1 MIHSFRTARDVYL
14 CHTLS
19 AANELLVKLSDQD
32 DGSHALRRCIL
43 ACKTVLRY
51 IRGAQS
57 ACGVL
62 GLVAIDRSE
71 ENLLICLRDLRAGD
85 ASGSHGIAPCSAA
98 GLCYAN
104 AINRQCRGDHQLQE
118 LWTFAATRLDTVTRL
133 LHTYFSAGDAKY
145 SVANEIM
152 PLTEREVLLAKA
164 VSFDSKQ
171 KAAQQE
177 GKVWNS
183 KFLGRAAHF
192 CRLALVC
199 AQICSLHDA
208 GSRLFPGTTKAMSLQ
223 MKHQCLAVQV
233 VVTMI
238 ERNLFVCDIA
248 DPLHTTEVQLLAERA
263 ALILEEALDLTVSSD
278 GAGDLA
284 EKQRKADI
292 LVSNATALAS
302 LVCVLSAVTTQLE
315 ELRASTTSARYTE
328 LLVGGAA
335 GRLQSITA
343 EIAGSASDGG
353 SDAVHVRDHA
363 RLAAAIAK
371 VAHDLQDAKETLCSW
386 DERTV
391 QRFLTEADKVN
402 REASRA
408 HPHITAC
415 WALAAKH
422 MNLALEARASASTE
436 AHVKHAADLKSSARW
451 CENLASGAL
460 SDAALCF
467 AKAKCSVS
475 GCAREFWESAAGAL
489 CLMGETRLGR
499 LRQAAYNRAAAITM
513 TKLTCENE
521 VEAGQLTY
529 AAACADCA
537 HFLEVTMPDANELML
552 ALTQQGRI
560 VALSTSYVD
569 VGLQVRLLLVQ
580 VEHTFVMRAHNRQD
594 VEGLTDVAHH
604 LRILV
609 NDTLLLSQTLQEPPQ
624 VYPKDHLLYEPT
636 LSAEATQQR
645 DQLLHWLSYIA
656 VECCEL
662 YKQVVEELRLRSPLT
677 MRLHKATACTLA
689 ALHLAESVRWYLL
702 DGSGPPNAYT
712 IESPGQVRVYQ
723 VLCDRYFAAASL
735 VFTWESLP
743 HALLVQAAERH
754 LDINLALPHAL
765 AVNISNALVC
775 RAWRLTSAE
784 PVPAKLL
791 LLAPEHNTEHDAV
804 RLQDNIEAY
813 VLQAIHHVALIE
825 GSYRAKEG
833 SLRKRAVAYYAHVI
847 VCYKILIQTSIPD
860 NQGRIADS
868 CLRARQ
874 AAGWC
879 HLAIEAL
886 HSGRSDVATLYERA
900 VELVV
905 VETDVTRLD
914 RMSAADVQAGQVG
927 VIAAKWFVA
936 AAAALIEENLPQHHL
951 RLLTAEATAA
961 LVVFTRDGD
970 NVKLALT
977 GSYSATA
984 LQGADQ
990 LAAQQPGSRQP
1001 SLPAQCCVLN

>member
-1 MIHSFRTARDVYL
+1 MTPSFRTARDVYL
-14 CHTLS
+14 CHSLS
-19 AANELLVKLSDQD
+19 ATNELLVKLSDQD
-32 DGSHALRRCIL
+32 DGSHSFRRCIV

-57 ACGVL
+57 ACGTL

-71 ENLLICLRDLRAGD
+71 GNLLICLRELRAGE
-85 ASGSHGIAPCSAA
+85 ASGCHGIAPCSAA

-118 LWTFAATRLDTVTRL
+118 LWTFVATRLDTITRL
-133 LHTYFSAGDAKY
+133 QHAHFSAGDAKY
-145 SVANEIM
+145 SVANEIL
-152 PLTEREVLLAKA
+152 PLREREVLLAKA

-171 KAAQQE
+171 KAAHQE

-183 KFLGRAAHF
+183 KFFGRAAHF

-223 MKHQCLAVQV
+223 MKHQCLTVQV
-233 VVTMI
+233 AVTII
-238 ERNLFVCDIA
+238 ERNLFICDTA
-248 DPLHTTEVQLLAERA
+248 DGPHTTEVQLLAERSVQR
-263 ALILEEALDLTVSSD
+263 LEKAVDLVAPGTVVTAGTRCGRTQMND
-278 GAGDLA
+278 GASDLA

-302 LVCVLSAVTTQLE
+302 LVCVLSAVTTQLL
-315 ELRASTTSARYTE
+315 ELRANSAAVGYTE

-343 EIAGSASDGG
+343 EIAGSASGGG
-353 SDAVHVRDHA
+353 SDAVHVRDQA
-363 RLAAAIAK
+363 RLAAAIAE
-371 VAHDLQDAKETLCSW
+371 VAHDLQDAKETLSSW
-386 DERTV
+386 DERAV
-391 QRFLTEADKVN
+391 ERFLTEERKVN

-408 HPHITAC
+408 HQHIAEC

-436 AHVKHAADLKSSARW
+436 AHVKHAADLKSCARW
-451 CENLASGAL
+451 CENLASCAL

-499 LRQAAYNRAAAITM
+499 LRQAAYNGAAAITM
-513 TKLTCENE
+513 ARLTCENE

-537 HFLEVTMPDANELML
+537 HFLEVTMPNASVTL
-552 ALTQQGRI
+552 ALAQKGRI
-560 VALSTSYVD
+560 VALSPSYVD
-569 VGLQVRLLLVQ
+569 VGLQMRLLLVQ
-580 VEHTFVMRAHNRQD
+580 VENTFVIKAHNRQD
-594 VEGLTDVAHH
+594 VEGLTDVVHR

-609 NDTLLLSQTLQEPPQ
+609 KDTLLLSQTLQEPPQ
-624 VYPKDHLLYEPT
+624 VYPRDHLLYEPA

-645 DQLLHWLSYIA
+645 HQLLRWLSYVA

-689 ALHLAESVRWYLL
+689 ALYLAESVRWYLL
-702 DGSGPPNAYT
+702 DGDGHLTAHT
-712 IESPGQVRVYQ
+712 VESPGQVRVYQ

-743 HALLVQAAERH
+743 HALLVQAVERH
-754 LDINLALPHAL
+754 LDITLALPHTL

-784 PVPAKLL
+784 PVPSRLL
-791 LLAPEHNTEHDAV
+791 LPAPEPNGEHDAV
-804 RLQDNIEAY
+804 RLQENIEAY

-847 VCYKILIQTSIPD
+847 VCYKILIQTNLPD
-860 NQGRIADS
+860 NQERIAES
-868 CLRARQ
+868 CVRARQ

-879 HLAIEAL
+879 DLAIEAL
-886 HSGRSDVATLYERA
+886 HSGRSDVAALYERA

-905 VETDVTRLD
+905 VETDIARLD
-914 RMSAADVQAGQVG
+914 RMSAADVQALQGGGCSRQVVRG
-927 VIAAKWFVA
+927 
-936 AAAALIEENLPQHHL
+936 
-951 RLLTAEATAA
+951 
-961 LVVFTRDGD
+961 
-970 NVKLALT
+970 
-977 GSYSATA
+977 GSSSSHRGEPTTA
-984 LQGADQ
+984 LPPPIDSRGNRRACRIHQGW
-990 LAAQQPGSRQP
+990 
-1001 SLPAQCCVLN
+1001 

>member
-1 MIHSFRTARDVYL
+1 MTHSFRTARDVYL
-14 CHTLS
+14 CHNLS
-19 AANELLVKLSDQD
+19 AANELLVKLNDQD
-32 DGSHALRRCIL
+32 NGSHALRRCIL

-71 ENLLICLRDLRAGD
+71 ENLLICLRDLRAGE
-85 ASGSHGIAPCSAA
+85 ASECHGIAPCSAA

-104 AINRQCRGDHQLQE
+104 AINRQCQGDYQLQE
-118 LWTFAATRLDTVTRL
+118 LWTFAAKRLDTVTRL
-133 LHTYFSAGDAKY
+133 QHTHFSAGDAKY
-145 SVANEIM
+145 RVVNEIL

-171 KAAQQE
+171 KAAHLE

-192 CRLALVC
+192 CRLALVR
-199 AQICSLHDA
+199 AQVCSLHNA

-233 VVTMI
+233 AVTMI
-238 ERNLFVCDIA
+238 ERNLFICDTA
-248 DPLHTTEVQLLAERA
+248 DAPHTIEVQLLAERA
-263 ALILEEALDLTVSSD
+263 ALILEEAVELTVRSD
-278 GAGDLA
+278 RASDLA

-292 LVSNATALAS
+292 LVGNATDLANLVGALSTVTGQLLELCTTTAAAS
-302 LVCVLSAVTTQLE
+302 
-315 ELRASTTSARYTE
+315 YTE
-328 LLVGGAA
+328 LLVSATA
-335 GRLQSITA
+335 SRLQSITA

-353 SDAVHVRDHA
+353 SNAVHVRNHT

-371 VAHDLQDAKETLCSW
+371 VAHELQDAKETLCSW
-386 DERTV
+386 DERAV

-408 HPHITAC
+408 HPHIAEC
-415 WALAAKH
+415 WALAARH
-422 MNLALEARASASTE
+422 MNLALEARASASAE

-475 GCAREFWESAAGAL
+475 GCATEFWESAAGAL

-537 HFLEVTMPDANELML
+537 HFMEVTMPNANVML
-552 ALTQQGRI
+552 ALAQKGRI
-560 VALSTSYVD
+560 VALSPSYVD
-569 VGLQVRLLLVQ
+569 VGLQMRLLLVQ

-609 NDTLLLSQTLQEPPQ
+609 KDTLLLSQTLQEQPLS
-624 VYPKDHLLYEPT
+624 YSEDHLLYEAA

-656 VECCEL
+656 VECCEI

-689 ALHLAESVRWYLL
+689 ALHLAESVRWYVL
-702 DGSGPPNAYT
+702 DGSGTPNRYT
-712 IESPGQVRVYQ
+712 IESPGQVLIYQ

-743 HALLVQAAERH
+743 HALLVQAVERH
-754 LDINLALPHAL
+754 LDITLALPHTL
-765 AVNISNALVC
+765 AVSISNALVC
-775 RAWRLTSAE
+775 RAWRLTSVE
-784 PVPAKLL
+784 PVPSKLL
-791 LLAPEHNTEHDAV
+791 LPTPQHNTEHDAV
-804 RLQDNIEAY
+804 RLQENIEAY
-813 VLQAIHHVALIE
+813 VLQAIHHVALTE

-833 SLRKRAVAYYAHVI
+833 SLRKRAVAYYTHVI
-847 VCYKILIQTSIPD
+847 VCYKILIQTTLPD
-860 NQGRIADS
+860 NQERIAES

-905 VETDVTRLD
+905 VETDMARLD

-936 AAAALIEENLPQHHL
+936 AAAALTEENLPQHYL
-951 RLLTAEATAA
+951 RLSTAEATAA

-984 LQGADQ
+984 LQGADPSV
-990 LAAQQPGSRQP
+990 AQHPESRQP

>member
-1 MIHSFRTARDVYL
+1 MTHSFRTARDAYL

-32 DGSHALRRCIL
+32 NGSHALRRCIL

-71 ENLLICLRDLRAGD
+71 ENLLIRLRDLRAGE
-85 ASGSHGIAPCSAA
+85 ASECHGIAPCSAA

-104 AINRQCRGDHQLQE
+104 AINRQCQGDYQLQE
-118 LWTFAATRLDTVTRL
+118 LWTFAAKRLDTVTRL
-133 LHTYFSAGDAKY
+133 QHTHFSAGDAKY
-145 SVANEIM
+145 RVVNEIL

-171 KAAQQE
+171 KAAHLE

-208 GSRLFPGTTKAMSLQ
+208 GSLLFPGSTKAMSLQ
-223 MKHQCLAVQV
+223 MKHQCLTVQV
-233 VVTMI
+233 AVTMI
-238 ERNLFVCDIA
+238 GRNLFICDTA
-248 DPLHTTEVQLLAERA
+248 DAPHTTEVQLLAERA
-263 ALILEEALDLTVSSD
+263 ALILEEAVNLVAADIQCGCTVSSD
-278 GAGDLA
+278 RASDLA
-284 EKQRKADI
+284 EKQRKAEI

-302 LVCVLSAVTTQLE
+302 LVCALSTVTSQLE
-315 ELRASTTSARYTE
+315 ELRASTTAASYTD

-363 RLAAAIAK
+363 RLTAAIAK
-371 VAHDLQDAKETLCSW
+371 VAHGLLVAKETLGSW
-386 DERTV
+386 DERAV

-402 REASRA
+402 REESRA

-422 MNLALEARASASTE
+422 MDLALEARASASTE
-436 AHVKHAADLKSSARW
+436 AHVKHAADLKSCARW

-537 HFLEVTMPDANELML
+537 HFLEVTMPNASVTL
-552 ALTQQGRI
+552 ALAQKGRI
-560 VALSTSYVD
+560 VALSPSYLD
-569 VGLQVRLLLVQ
+569 VGLQMRLLLVQ
-580 VEHTFVMRAHNRQD
+580 VENTSVMQAHNRQD
-594 VEGLTDVAHH
+594 VEGLTDVVHH

-609 NDTLLLSQTLQEPPQ
+609 TDALLLSQTLQEQPLS
-624 VYPKDHLLYEPT
+624 YPEDHLLHEPA

-677 MRLHKATACTLA
+677 MCLHKATASTLA

-702 DGSGPPNAYT
+702 DGAGHPTAYA

-743 HALLVQAAERH
+743 HALLVQAVERH
-754 LDINLALPHAL
+754 LDITLALPHTL

-775 RAWRLTSAE
+775 RAWRLSSAE
-784 PVPAKLL
+784 PVPSKLL
-791 LLAPEHNTEHDAV
+791 LSAPEPNGEHDAV
-804 RLQDNIEAY
+804 RLQENIEAY

-833 SLRKRAVAYYAHVI
+833 SLRKRAVAYYTHVI
-847 VCYKILIQTSIPD
+847 VCYKILIQTSLPD
-860 NQGRIADS
+860 DQGRIADS

-886 HSGRSDVATLYERA
+886 HSGRSHVANLYERA
-900 VELVV
+900 GA
-905 VETDVTRLD
+905 RGGGD
-914 RMSAADVQAGQVG
+914 RHCPVRSHECGRCAG
-927 VIAAKWFVA
+927 
-936 AAAALIEENLPQHHL
+936 
-951 RLLTAEATAA
+951 AT
-961 LVVFTRDGD
+961 G
-970 NVKLALT
+970 
-977 GSYSATA
+977 GGY
-984 LQGADQ
+984 
-990 LAAQQPGSRQP
+990 SRQVVRGGSSSP
-1001 SLPAQCCVLN
+1001 H